1 MQGWLKPDALFGDL
15 LLPGVSL
22 AVALILYEGGLTL
35 KISELKKVG
44 SVVRNLV
51 TIGAAVTWIGSGL
64 AAHYVLGL
72 PVPLA
77 ALLGAILMVTGP
89 TVISPM
95 LRHIRPSGAVGPIL
109 KWEGIVIDP
118 IGALAALLVF
128 EAVLIDN
135 VSEAAGNAALAI
147 GKTIMFGGGIGLAAA
162 ALLTLAVSRFWLAD
176 HLQNAVSLML
186 VMAAFTLSNLL
197 QGESGLLAVT
207 VMGFVLANQKRADVT
222 HIFEFKENLQVLL
235 VSSLFIILAA
245 RLAPESL
252 AMASLDDAI
261 FILILILLIRP
272 AGIFLSSIG
281 SKLSMREKLF
291 LCCMAP
297 RGIVA
302 AAVSSVFALR
312 LMDMEYAG
320 ARELAPAMFFVII
333 ATVAVYGLAAPWMAR
348 SLGVAEAHPQGVLI
362 IGAHEWARKLAVL
375 LKDRKFTVRLID
387 NNWENVNEA
396 RMLGLTTYAGSALDE
411 RLLATVDLG
420 GIGRVLAMTPND
432 WVNSLAA
439 KRFEHILGK
448 VNCYQLVPDDDA
460 LNKEQAHS
468 RMHGRLLFGQEATY
482 DTLRMREFDGY
493 QIKATRLT
501 DEFNFD
507 DYVEEYRGAPLPM
520 FIIDAKGRL
529 HVLRAEEEVKPE
541 AGQTIIGFVKERRRT
556 DATQI
561 AQQRADI
568 PQT

>member
-1 MQGWLKPDALFGDL
+1 
-15 LLPGVSL
+15 
-22 AVALILYEGGLTL
+22 
-35 KISELKKVG
+35 
-44 SVVRNLV
+44 
-51 TIGAAVTWIGSGL
+51 
-64 AAHYVLGL
+64 
-72 PVPLA
+72 
-77 ALLGAILMVTGP
+77 
-89 TVISPM
+89 
-95 LRHIRPSGAVGPIL
+95 
-109 KWEGIVIDP
+109 
-118 IGALAALLVF
+118 
-128 EAVLIDN
+128 
-135 VSEAAGNAALAI
+135 
-147 GKTIMFGGGIGLAAA
+147 
-162 ALLTLAVSRFWLAD
+162 
-176 HLQNAVSLML
+176 
-186 VMAAFTLSNLL
+186 
-197 QGESGLLAVT
+197 
-207 VMGFVLANQKRADVT
+207 
-222 HIFEFKENLQVLL
+222 
-235 VSSLFIILAA
+235 
-245 RLAPESL
+245 
-252 AMASLDDAI
+252 
-261 FILILILLIRP
+261 
-272 AGIFLSSIG
+272 
-281 SKLSMREKLF
+281 
-291 LCCMAP
+291 
-297 RGIVA
+297 
-302 AAVSSVFALR
+302 
-312 LMDMEYAG
+312 
-320 ARELAPAMFFVII
+320 
-333 ATVAVYGLAAPWMAR
+333 
-348 SLGVAEAHPQGVLI
+348 
-362 IGAHEWARKLAVL
+362 RKLAVL